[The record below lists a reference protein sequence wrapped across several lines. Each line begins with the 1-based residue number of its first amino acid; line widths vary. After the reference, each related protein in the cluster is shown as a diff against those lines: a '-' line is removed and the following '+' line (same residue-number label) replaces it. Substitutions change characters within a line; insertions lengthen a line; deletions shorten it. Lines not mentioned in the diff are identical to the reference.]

1 MHALLRPEIAPRE
14 KGPQNLAE
22 FVVALSDLLPF
33 VLVIGGTMGSLYFGW
48 ATPTEAAAIGCLAGV
63 VVSAIWGKLGW
74 QELKAAMISSVMI
87 SGNIL
92 LIVYTAFVFSYAI
105 SVAGVGEQLTTW
117 MVGLNLSRLEFF
129 FALFVLYTILG
140 CLVESLGMIVIT
152 VPLLYPVLLKYGI
165 DPVWFGII
173 LVLFIE
179 LGQISPPIG
188 INLFV
193 IQSIWDGKL
202 SDIVWGTIP
211 FHLLMFVLL
220 IALVFWPEIALWL
233 PNHMSAPP

>member
-1 MHALLRPEIAPRE
+1 ERRAVSR
-14 KGPQNLAE
+14 
-22 FVVALSDLLPF
+22 
-33 VLVIGGTMGSLYFGW
+33 VLG
-48 ATPTEAAAIGCLAGV
+48 
-63 VVSAIWGKLGW
+63 VSAIWGKRGW
-74 QELKAAMISSVMI
+74 TELRAAMVSSVMI

-105 SVAGVGEQLTTW
+105 SVAGVGEQLTSW
-117 MVGLNLSRLEFF
+117 LVGLKLSRLEFF
-129 FALFVLYTILG
+129 IALFVLYTVLG

-173 LVLFIE
+173 LVVFIE
-179 LGQISPPIG
+179 WGQIPPPIG

-202 SDIVWGTIP
+202 SEIVWGTIP

-220 IALVFWPEIALWL
+220 VMLVFWPEIALWL
-233 PNHMSAPP
+233 PAHMAKPP